1 MGKPFVEAKS
11 LGQAILEKH
20 FHLWLQPAAQGDADF
35 GGFRRRFELGT
46 RDLVDKNYFPKSVSE
61 RIKLM
66 IFEHVL
72 CQIENLQTHP
82 FVASRVQAQTTSFYG
97 WVVDGDSARVFG
109 FSPEESAFVLI

>member
-1 MGKPFVEAKS
+1 MCIRDRS

-35 GGFRRRFELGT
+35 GGFRLRFELGT
-46 RDLVDKNYFPKSVSE
+46 RDLVDKNCFPKSVSE

-72 CQIENLQTHP
+72 CQIENLLPHP